1 MWMSLWLIMT
11 RVVLIL
17 KIYSWDMGNILHASG
32 IVSLEGKYM
41 VITLAREVIIGTGTI
56 MLSLVEI

>member
-1 MWMSLWLIMT
+1 
-11 RVVLIL
+11 VLIL
-17 KIYSWDMGNILHASG
+17 KIYSWDMRNILHASR

-41 VITLAREVIIGTGTI
+41 VITLAMEVLIGTGTI